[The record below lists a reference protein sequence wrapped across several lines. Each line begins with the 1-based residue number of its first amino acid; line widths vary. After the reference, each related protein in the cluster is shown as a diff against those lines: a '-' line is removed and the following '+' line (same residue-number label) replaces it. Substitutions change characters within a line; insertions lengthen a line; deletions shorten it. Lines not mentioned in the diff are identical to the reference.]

1 MIEIIS
7 FNVQRLNPIQP
18 RLLACTTYIRLDIF
32 KYGLIFVQL
41 QNIMTGKVGD
51 SGISTDSLYY

>member
-18 RLLACTTYIRLDIF
+18 TCTTYIRLDIF

-51 SGISTDSLYY
+51 SGISNDSLYY